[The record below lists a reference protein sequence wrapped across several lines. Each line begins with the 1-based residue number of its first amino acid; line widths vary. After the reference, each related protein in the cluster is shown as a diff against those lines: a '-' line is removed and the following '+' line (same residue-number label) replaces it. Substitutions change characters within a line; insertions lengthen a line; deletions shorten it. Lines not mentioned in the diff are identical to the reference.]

1 MNPYTSQ
8 IAPQS
13 MQQDAYGAPQV
24 MDSTARQMSQ
34 DALNRQGAQLG
45 QQALGINKN
54 PLSGIDPIKM
64 GMALR
69 QMGQDYGGTPQGG
82 YGQQDAYM
90 KYGSMNPMTQQQQM
104 LMNQG
109 GADMMSFSN
118 PVQNMPVAGANGLL
132 MPSN

>member
-1 MNPYTSQ
+1 MNPYLSQ
-8 IAPQS
+8 VAPQS
-13 MQQDAYGAPQV
+13 MQQDAYGQPQV

-54 PLSGIDPIKM
+54 PMSQVDPIKL

-69 QMGQDYGGTPQGG
+69 NMGQDYGGTPQGG

-104 LMNQG
+104 LMDQG

-118 PVQNMPVAGANGLL
+118 PMSSGR
-132 MPSN
+132 

>member
-1 MNPYTSQ
+1 
-8 IAPQS
+8 

-34 DALNRQGAQLG
+34 DALNRQGSQLG

-54 PLSGIDPIKM
+54 PMSQVDPIKL

-69 QMGQDYGGTPQGG
+69 NMGQDYGGTPQGG

-90 KYGSMNPMTQQQQM
+90 KYSSMNPQTQQQQQ
-104 LMNQG
+104 LMDQG
-109 GADMMSFSN
+109 GAEFMSFNN
-118 PVQNMPVAGANGLL
+118 P
-132 MPSN
+132 MPSGQ